1 MAQKPKMLTCT
12 CGNTELDRIS
22 VRLPLTNGR
31 QGESLALVALRCGG
45 SGCGRV
51 TFRPDENAN
60 AETQPEKP
68 AEKTPEKAQERP
80 IPTNG
85 HVSAN
90 GNGPR
95 NIAELFERV
104 YKERLVYK
112 AIAERDPNCPQLF
125 EALKNNPQVCA
136 GINSAFGQVYQ
147 RLEAKEDL
155 FAALQ
160 TLPSMAISE

>member
-12 CGNTELDRIS
+12 CGNTELNRIS
-22 VRLPLTNGR
+22 VRLPLTKGAP
-31 QGESLALVALRCGG
+31 GATLALVALMCAG

-51 TFRPDENAN
+51 TFRPDENATQ
-60 AETQPEKP
+60 ETQPEK
-68 AEKTPEKAQERP
+68 APEKIAERTP
-80 IPTNG
+80 A
-85 HVSAN
+85 SN
-90 GNGPR
+90 GNGHGHVHGQQR
-95 NIAELFERV
+95 NIAVLFERV

-136 GINSAFGQVYQ
+136 GINTAFGQVYQ

-155 FAALQ
+155 LAALQ
-160 TLPSMAISE
+160 GLPSMAASE

>member
-12 CGNTELDRIS
+12 CGNTELNRIS
-22 VRLPLTNGR
+22 VRLPLAKGAA
-31 QGESLALVALRCGG
+31 GESLALTALMCAG

-51 TFRPDENAN
+51 TFRPDENAHSE
-60 AETQPEKP
+60 AQP
-68 AEKTPEKAQERP
+68 EKTPEKTAERALS
-80 IPTNG
+80 TNG
-85 HVSAN
+85 RGHAN
-90 GNGPR
+90 GHPR
-95 NIAELFERV
+95 NIAALFERV

-136 GINSAFGQVYQ
+136 GINTAFGQVYQ

-155 FAALQ
+155 LAALQ
-160 TLPSMAISE
+160 TLPSMAASE

>member
-12 CGNTELDRIS
+12 CGNTELDRIN
-22 VRLPLTNGR
+22 VRLPLTKDP
-31 QGESLALVALRCGG
+31 QGESLALIALRCGG

-51 TFRPDENAN
+51 TFRPDENARVE
-60 AETQPEKP
+60 AQPETTP
-68 AEKTPEKAQERP
+68 AKIEERTVRP
-80 IPTNG
+80 NG
-85 HVSAN
+85 HASTN
-90 GNGPR
+90 GNGQR
-95 NIAELFERV
+95 SIAALFERV

-155 FAALQ
+155 LSALQ
-160 TLPSMAISE
+160 TLPSIAISD

>member
-12 CGNTELDRIS
+12 CGNTELNRIN
-22 VRLPLTNGR
+22 VRLPLAKGAT
-31 QGESLALVALRCGG
+31 GESLALIAFMCAG

-51 TFRPDENAN
+51 TFRPDENA
-60 AETQPEKP
+60 ALEPQPEKAP
-68 AEKTPEKAQERP
+68 EKTAERTL
-80 IPTNG
+80 PTNG
-85 HVSAN
+85 HGPVN
-90 GNGPR
+90 GHQR
-95 NIAELFERV
+95 NIAALFERV

-136 GINSAFGQVYQ
+136 GINTAFGQVYQ

-155 FAALQ
+155 LAALQ
-160 TLPSMAISE
+160 TLPSMTASE